1 MDEDTSKT
9 FFSRRGMIKGAGVAT
24 GIGII
29 GGGSLLYSTQPALAA
44 LGDDPISA
52 DALSITANDGSVTE
66 VGVTPT
72 LSLQWSNFS
81 SGISGFDIAI
91 QAAPSGGALA
101 NAQALTGVSDGTM
114 QDVSSYSVQNSGSNS
129 DASGIADISLNTV
142 TLVSSGAITESA
154 LPQNVG
160 DGESATTTLDYAVT
174 ATANSASGGGSASDT
189 SPSPSG
195 SFDVTLNNDAGTT
208 TATGTMATNGTSS

>member
-1 MDEDTSKT
+1 MDENTSKT
-9 FFSRRGMIKGAGVAT
+9 FLSRRGMMKGAGVAT

-29 GGGSLLYSTQPALAA
+29 GGGSLLYATQPVLAA

-52 DALSITANDGSVTE
+52 DALSITANDESVTE

-72 LSLQWSNFS
+72 LSLQWSSFS
-81 SGISGFDIAI
+81 SGISGFDITI
-91 QAAPSGGALA
+91 QAAPSGGTLA
-101 NAQALTGVSDGTM
+101 NAQTLTGVSDGTTTG
-114 QDVSSYSVQNSGSNS
+114 VSSYSVQDSGANGN
-129 DASGIADISLNTV
+129 ASGIADISLDVVN
-142 TLVSSGAITESA
+142 LVSSGAITASA

-174 ATANSASGGGSASDT
+174 VTANSASGGGSASDT

-195 SFDVTLNNDAGTT
+195 SFDVTLNNEAGTT
-208 TATGTMATNGTSS
+208 TASGTLATDGTSS